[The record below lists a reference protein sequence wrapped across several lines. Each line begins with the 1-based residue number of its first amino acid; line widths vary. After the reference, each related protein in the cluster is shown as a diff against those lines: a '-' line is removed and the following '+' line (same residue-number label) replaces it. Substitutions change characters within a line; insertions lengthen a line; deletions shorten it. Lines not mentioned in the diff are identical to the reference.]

1 MSPKV
6 MGDLLVLS
14 TMEGS
19 DVGKNDLFSMC
30 ENDLIK
36 KAKVMA
42 LEDLI
47 NLLWVAL
54 KIDRGS
60 SVFFDRLEKE
70 ISKRIRGI
78 KDE

>member
-1 MSPKV
+1 